1 MSVVKGKCLGGRR
14 IFCEHCQDY
23 ISYYRHRKQF
33 YNSSR
38 KDGELVPAP
47 MKAKRRRDRQWAPS
61 AGVPTS

>member
-1 MSVVKGKCLGGRR
+1 MSVVEGKCS

-23 ISYYRHRKQF
+23 ISKLAYYRHRKQF

-47 MKAKRRRDRQWAPS
+47 MKAKRRRDWQWAPS
-61 AGVPTS
+61 AGVPKS